1 MRYDFRLWN
10 KNNFLYNYSKCWIN
24 YKIFKKF
31 CSYLIWFLI
40 SIQLMISMLYQWL
53 YNCVYFYKIQKKNTN
68 KNKESQEMKFNNKW
82 DNINNRNFLFIIFNG
97 ILIYLWKL
105 DSIIFENKT
114 KHKILFESYLH
125 I

>member
-1 MRYDFRLWN
+1 
-10 KNNFLYNYSKCWIN
+10 
-24 YKIFKKF
+24 
-31 CSYLIWFLI
+31 
-40 SIQLMISMLYQWL
+40 
-53 YNCVYFYKIQKKNTN
+53 
-68 KNKESQEMKFNNKW
+68 MKFNNKW